1 VAYTVELF
9 VFLSSSSRVGL
20 PSVYYQHWAAASAEA
35 VKGVLLLLLPPE
47 IKTWKTF
54 ICDSLFIFEMRSGR
68 TDYVNWKL
76 EKGISRMKGIR
87 NG

>member
-54 ICDSLFIFEMRSGR
+54 ICDSLFLR
-68 TDYVNWKL
+68 
-76 EKGISRMKGIR
+76 
-87 NG
+87 